1 MQVGA
6 FICQRNGSRIDIFK
20 KNAVRKLRS
29 SNLEALGLQCKY
41 TYKSFWPNISQP
53 HQTFHNFQALKS
65 GDRRLYVVQ
74 KRWSP
79 DC

>member
-41 TYKSFWPNISQP
+41 TYKSFWPNISQ
-53 HQTFHNFQALKS
+53 K
-65 GDRRLYVVQ
+65 VVNPKIGRFCAIR
-74 KRWSP
+74 KRWLS
-79 DC
+79 DLEASNL